1 MANNRRTSNQLSIL
15 SFVASTSSDH
25 HSSQLENRDDAIS
38 QISSPTIDLD
48 SDSDEPSIVSNPS
61 PENYSAA
68 DNPDQSQDAQPEA
81 QFSTTGT
88 TTWNS

>member
-1 MANNRRTSNQLSIL
+1 MANNRHTSNQLSIL

-25 HSSQLENRDDAIS
+25 HSSQLEENRDDAIS

-68 DNPDQSQDAQPEA
+68 DNPGQSQDA
-81 QFSTTGT
+81 
-88 TTWNS
+88 